1 MTLLVEDGVLS
12 YMVYIGF
19 CDSKGKDFQPFSSY
33 IGCGSCTVVMNWV
46 CFFEKKLLFQVIKK
60 ELGKI
65 ARVGHKE
72 GEVFGNKAAHPFS
85 IFLGIPVGSRGD
97 DFVLHHCTYS
107 YQYVLITS
115 GN

>member
-12 YMVYIGF
+12 FMVYTGI

-33 IGCGSCTVVMNWV
+33 IGCGFYTVVMNWV

-65 ARVGHKE
+65 ARVGHKAGE
-72 GEVFGNKAAHPFS
+72 GFGNKAAYPYS
-85 IFLGIPVGSRGD
+85 IFWEYPPKAGATIL
-97 DFVLHHCTYS
+97 Y
-107 YQYVLITS
+107 LIIVRIRI
-115 GN
+115 NMY